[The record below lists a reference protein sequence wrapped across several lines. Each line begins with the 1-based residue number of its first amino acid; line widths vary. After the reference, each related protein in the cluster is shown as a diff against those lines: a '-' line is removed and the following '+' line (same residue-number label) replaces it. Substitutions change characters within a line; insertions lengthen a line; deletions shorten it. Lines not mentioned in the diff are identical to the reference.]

1 VTKVRLGSRGS
12 ALALR
17 QAELVTQ
24 ALTAHWA
31 DLTVEL
37 IIIKTSGDRFAQAD
51 LRQIGGKGLFVRE
64 IEEALLAG
72 TIDLAVHSLKDLP
85 AEIPGGLTLA
95 AFTERDDP
103 RDVLISR
110 EPGGLAALRLGAHV
124 GTSSLRRAVQLLN
137 RRSDLR
143 VEPLRGNLDTRLRK
157 LHDSPLD
164 AIVVAAAGLR
174 RLDVDPPHASVLS
187 PEIML
192 PAVGQGILAL
202 ETRGDNET
210 LAHRLERLDHP
221 TSRVAAVAERAFLS
235 ALGGD
240 CHTPIAGYGR
250 VIDGRLRLDGLVATP
265 DGREVVRDHVEG
277 PSEKAA
283 DLGRSLAHQIRAAGG
298 EAILAHQRATA

>member
-1 VTKVRLGSRGS
+1 M
-12 ALALR
+12 ALR
-17 QAELVTQ
+17 QAELVTL

-51 LRQIGGKGLFVRE
+51 LRQIGGKGLFVKE

-72 TIDLAVHSLKDLP
+72 AIDLAVHSLKDLP
-85 AEIPGGLTLA
+85 AEIPRGLSLA
-95 AFTERDDP
+95 AFTEREDP

-110 EPGGLAALRLGAHV
+110 EPGGLEALGPGARV

-137 RRSDLR
+137 WRSDLR

-157 LHDSPLD
+157 LHDGPLD

-174 RLDVDPPHASVLS
+174 RLNVDPPHASVLS

-202 ETRGDNET
+202 ETRADDAT
-210 LAHRLERLDHP
+210 LANRLAGLDHP
-221 TSRVAAVAERAFLS
+221 PSRVAAVAERAFLS

-250 VIDGRLRLDGLVATP
+250 VIDGWLRLDGLLATP

-277 PSEKAA
+277 PSEKSA

>member
-1 VTKVRLGSRGS
+1 MTKVRLGSRGS

-51 LRQIGGKGLFVRE
+51 LRQIGGKGLFVKE

-85 AEIPGGLTLA
+85 AEIPRGLALA
-95 AFTERDDP
+95 AFTEREDP

-110 EPGGLAALRLGAHV
+110 EPGGLATLRLGAHV

-221 TSRVAAVAERAFLS
+221 TSRVAAVAER
-235 ALGGD
+235 
-240 CHTPIAGYGR
+240 
-250 VIDGRLRLDGLVATP
+250 
-265 DGREVVRDHVEG
+265 
-277 PSEKAA
+277 
-283 DLGRSLAHQIRAAGG
+283 
-298 EAILAHQRATA
+298 